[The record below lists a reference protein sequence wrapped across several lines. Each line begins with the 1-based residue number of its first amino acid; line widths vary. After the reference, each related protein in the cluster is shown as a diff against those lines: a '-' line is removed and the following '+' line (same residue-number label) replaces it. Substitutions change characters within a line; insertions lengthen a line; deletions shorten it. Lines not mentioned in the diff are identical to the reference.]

1 MCDGFNLRYLKATG
15 LNKINIYNQCRAAAE
30 RNNYIMKKTN
40 RFPICYWCGIP
51 HKFLRT
57 PDGKIDRS
65 RVEEMKEAGINLI
78 DSMYSPEENKEMLKI
93 AEEMGL
99 DVIVYD
105 SRISDA
111 IKDSDKRRE
120 LLFAV
125 ADDYKDYPALFSYHI
140 VDEPTS
146 AMFETLAD
154 VRKILGEADPEH
166 EAYINLFPNYA
177 SPEQLGNATYAEHI
191 EEYIKTVNPEIVSYD
206 HYHFIKGEPVPHPEI
221 EDERERMIF
230 ESACS
235 KVERAG
241 FFDNFEIVR
250 EICLKYNVP
259 YMIIVLVVEHGPY
272 RNLTEAEIRW
282 EVFQSLAYG
291 TERMCYFTYWTPG
304 VDNADSDSFWH
315 WKNGMISKDGERT
328 EHYYMIKEINA
339 ELSKMGDALM
349 NKKSIGVFHTNSAP
363 ETKTRLF
370 DSFGAVKAIHGDDM
384 TVGFFEGG
392 YAVFANKSYEKE
404 CNADIFT
411 DSMIEIFDTESSEWI
426 AVESVD
432 GKYSLSLDLGD
443 GLLVHFLEKIKI

>member
-1 MCDGFNLRYLKATG
+1 
-15 LNKINIYNQCRAAAE
+15 
-30 RNNYIMKKTN
+30 MKKTD
-40 RFPICYWCGIP
+40 RFPICYWCGVP
-51 HKFLRT
+51 KKFLHT

-65 RVEEMKEAGINLI
+65 RIEEMKEAGINLI
-78 DSMYSPEENKEMLKI
+78 DSMYSPKDNKEVLKI
-93 AEEMGL
+93 AEQLGL
-99 DVIVYD
+99 DVTVFD
-105 SRISDA
+105 SRIAEA
-111 IKDSDKRRE
+111 IKNPDKRRE

-125 ADDYKDYPALFSYHI
+125 ADDYKDFPALFSYHI

-154 VRKILGEADPEH
+154 VRNILGEADPEH

-177 SPEQLGNATYAEHI
+177 SPEQLGNTTYAEHI

-206 HYHFIKGEPVPHPEI
+206 HYHFIKGEQVPHPEI

-230 ESACS
+230 ESACT

-291 TERMCYFTYWTPG
+291 TGRMCYFTYWTPG
-304 VDNADSDSFWH
+304 VDNSDSDSFWH
-315 WKNGMISKDGERT
+315 WKNGMISKEGEKT
-328 EHYYMIKEINA
+328 EHYYMIKGINA
-339 ELSKMGDALM
+339 ELSKMGGVLM
-349 NKKSIGVFHTNSAP
+349 GKKSIGIFHTNNAP
-363 ETKTRLF
+363 ETKTKLF
-370 DSFGAVKAIHGDDM
+370 ESFGAVKDIRGDDM

-392 YAVFANKSYEKE
+392 YTVFANKSYDKE
-404 CNADIFT
+404 CEAEIFT
-411 DSMIEIFDTESSEWI
+411 DSLIEIYDSSDDSWSAIDSAEN
-426 AVESVD
+426 
-432 GKYSLSLDLGD
+432 KYTINLEPGD
-443 GLLVHFLEKIKI
+443 GMLVRFVNRIQI